1 MGMEFNALRRIL
13 TGEGCLADAEK
24 YFCSMGKKAFIVTGK
39 HVKKLECFTQVMGF
53 LDKNG
58 IQYTVY
64 SGITGEPDDKMIDE
78 GVKLYKREKCDFLIA
93 VGGGSPMDS
102 MKAIAALVTNGGKI
116 SDYMGKTITGKIPPM
131 AAIPTTAGTGSEATQ
146 FTVITDS
153 EKGIKML
160 LKGAVLV
167 PELAVI
173 DPVFTISSPKSVTA
187 STGLDALTHAVE
199 SYTSRKA
206 QPLTDT
212 VSLDAVKR
220 IFRYLPVAYK
230 DGNNMEARTQM
241 SIAALEAG
249 MAINNASVT
258 IVHGMSRPIGA
269 LFHVPHGLSNAM
281 LLEKCMSFAADGA
294 YGKFAELGRA
304 IGAADSAMSDRSAA
318 KAFVSALGEMCSIC
332 EVPTLLEYGI
342 DKSEFMAA
350 AGKMAADAVA
360 SGSPSNTIKEISK
373 ENVLE
378 IYASL
383 WN

>member
-1 MGMEFNALRRIL
+1 MGTEFNVPRKIL
-13 TGEGCLADAEK
+13 TGAGCLADAEK
-24 YFCSMGKKAFIVTGK
+24 YLCSMGKKAFIVTGK
-39 HVKKLECFTQVMGF
+39 HVVKLDCFAQVTEILG
-53 LDKNG
+53 KNN
-58 IQYTVY
+58 IEYVIF
-64 SGITGEPDDKMIDE
+64 SGVTGEPDDKMINE
-78 GVKLYKREKCDFLIA
+78 GVELYKSEKCDFLIA

-116 SDYMGKTITGKIPPM
+116 SDYMGKTIGGKLPPM

-167 PELAVI
+167 PELAIV
-173 DPVFTISSPKSVTA
+173 DPVFTLSSPKSVTA

-206 QPLTDT
+206 QYLTDMAA
-212 VSLDAVKR
+212 LDAVKR
-220 IFRYLPVAYK
+220 IFRYLPIAYR
-230 DGNNMEARTQM
+230 DGSNIEARTQM
-241 SIAALEAG
+241 SVAALEAG

-281 LLEKCMSFAADGA
+281 LLEKCMSFATDGA
-294 YGKFAELGRA
+294 YDRFAELGRA
-304 IGAADSAMSDRSAA
+304 VGAADSSMNDEAAA
-318 KAFVSALGEMCSIC
+318 KAFTAALGELCKIC
-332 EVPTLLEYGI
+332 EVPTLSEYGI
-342 DKSEFMAA
+342 DKADFMAA
-350 AGKMAADAVA
+350 ADKMASDALA
-360 SGSPSNTIKEISK
+360 SGSPANTIKEVTK
-373 ENVLE
+373 EDILK

-383 WN
+383 

>member
-1 MGMEFNALRRIL
+1 
-13 TGEGCLADAEK
+13 
-24 YFCSMGKKAFIVTGK
+24 
-39 HVKKLECFTQVMGF
+39 
-53 LDKNG
+53 
-58 IQYTVY
+58 
-64 SGITGEPDDKMIDE
+64 
-78 GVKLYKREKCDFLIA
+78 
-93 VGGGSPMDS
+93 
-102 MKAIAALVTNGGKI
+102 
-116 SDYMGKTITGKIPPM
+116 
-131 AAIPTTAGTGSEATQ
+131 
-146 FTVITDS
+146 
-153 EKGIKML
+153 ML

-281 LLEKCMSFAADGA
+281 LLE
-294 YGKFAELGRA
+294 
-304 IGAADSAMSDRSAA
+304 SA
-318 KAFVSALGEMCSIC
+318 
-332 EVPTLLEYGI
+332 
-342 DKSEFMAA
+342 
-350 AGKMAADAVA
+350 
-360 SGSPSNTIKEISK
+360 
-373 ENVLE
+373 
-378 IYASL
+378 
-383 WN
+383 